1 MGDVVVGV
9 FHSVVEALQ
18 GACVESW
25 LCPEPTDPVEV
36 PKYDKGCWADRCV
49 VQSWQFPIYKQSLSN
64 LTVKSVLNVQST
76 YVVMMT
82 LPTIGISKR

>member
-36 PKYDKGCWADRCV
+36 PKYDKGC
-49 VQSWQFPIYKQSLSN
+49 
-64 LTVKSVLNVQST
+64 
-76 YVVMMT
+76 
-82 LPTIGISKR
+82 